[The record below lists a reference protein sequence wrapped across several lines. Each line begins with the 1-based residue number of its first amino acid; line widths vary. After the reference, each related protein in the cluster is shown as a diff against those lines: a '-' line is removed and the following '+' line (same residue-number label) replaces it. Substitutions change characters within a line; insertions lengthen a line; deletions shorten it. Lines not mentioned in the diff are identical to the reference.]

1 LKKTWGR
8 FFRFLPFKNGG
19 EALSILSNIPNT
31 TSLQLCHVNLQQFAD
46 EDKTEK
52 ATPKKRQDARKKGQV
67 FQSKDL
73 SAAIVLIS
81 IVMTL
86 RIYGSYMYYEIY
98 GFFHKV
104 MGEFLDIEN
113 RLEIHDVMRFYQEL
127 FMVFLK
133 VLLPMFG
140 VTVIMAIAVQLAQIG
155 ILFTTETLGFKLE
168 KINPLKGFKRIF
180 SLNSL
185 VELMKSI
192 IKIGIIGYVGYAYI
206 NQRSVEIMNMMDM
219 DIFSIAV
226 LMMELVLSVA
236 IRMTGV
242 LFIIGILDY
251 GYQWWSYEKNLKM
264 SKKEIKDEYKQQEGN
279 PEVKSKIKQ
288 KQKQMSM
295 QRMMQEVPKADVVI
309 TNPTHFAVA
318 IKYDSSKSEAP
329 FVVAKGQDYLAQRL
343 KEIAKKNR
351 VYVAENKPLARALYD
366 SVDIGKN
373 IPEDLYQAVA
383 EILAFV
389 YKMKGKAG

>member
-1 LKKTWGR
+1 MKTFPSHLQSR
-8 FFRFLPFKNGG
+8 ILTIFP
-19 EALSILSNIPNT
+19 SITKVPDPILF
-31 TSLQLCHVNLQQFAD
+31 HVNLQRFAD

-73 SAAIVLIS
+73 SAAILLIA

-86 RIYGSYMYYEIY
+86 RIYGSSMYYEVRT
-98 GFFHKV
+98 FFNKV
-104 MGEFLDIEN
+104 MTEYVIVEN
-113 RLEIHDVMRFYQEL
+113 PFEINEVMNFYQDFL
-127 FMVFLK
+127 MVLLRI
-133 VLLPMFG
+133 LLPMFM
-140 VTVIMAIAVQLAQIG
+140 VTLIMAVSVQLAQIG

-185 VELMKSI
+185 VELVKSI
-192 IKIGIIGYVGYAYI
+192 AKIGIIGFVGYSYI
-206 NQRSVEIMNMMDM
+206 NGRAIEIMNMMDM
-219 DIFSIAV
+219 DIFSAAV
-226 LMMELVLSVA
+226 LMMEIVLNVSLRMIVA
-236 IRMTGV
+236 
-242 LFIIGILDY
+242 LLLIGILDY
-251 GYQWWSYEKNLKM
+251 AYQWWSYEKNLKM

-343 KEIAKKNR
+343 KEIAKKSR
-351 VYVAENKPLARALYD
+351 VHIEENKPLARALYD
-366 SVDIGKN
+366 TVDVGKN
-373 IPEDLYQAVA
+373 IPQDLFQAVA